1 MSGEAGFSS
10 PRGYFALSGLG
21 RIRVT
26 GADRLRYL
34 NGQTSNDLRKL
45 QPGSALSALVLT
57 AKGKICAPV
66 QIWEAGDAHIVE
78 TVAELSETLL
88 ARLERYAIA
97 DDVSFELMDS
107 APGWHVLGESVD
119 GLRVNR
125 LGAFGVDVSA
135 LPAGLEEFSAD
146 EVERIRILLGIP
158 AWGAEIDED
167 TLPQEARLDRSAVDF
182 HKGCYVGQEVVSR
195 LRSVGRVNEILTL
208 FRGDISL
215 QPGRCAWVLADSTGA
230 KTARIT
236 SIAPLSP
243 PFFALGYTST
253 RSQEA
258 VFSVVDETGACLG
271 RVEKTEFPLTLE

>member
-1 MSGEAGFSS
+1 MADEASFSV
-10 PRGYFALSGLG
+10 PQGYFALSGLG

-45 QPGSALSALVLT
+45 QPGSALGALVLT

-66 QIWEAGDAHIVE
+66 QIWEDDDAHIIE
-78 TVAELSETLL
+78 TVSALSETLL

-97 DDVSFELMDS
+97 DDVSFELMES
-107 APGWHVLGESVD
+107 PRGWHVIGTTSDGLRISRLGES
-119 GLRVNR
+119 
-125 LGAFGVDVSA
+125 GVDVSTP
-135 LPAGLEEFSAD
+135 PAGLQEFSAD
-146 EVERIRILLGIP
+146 EVERLRILRGIP

-167 TLPQEARLDRSAVDF
+167 TLPQEARLDATAVDF

-208 FRGDISL
+208 FHGDISL
-215 QPGRCAWVLADSTGA
+215 PSGRRPWKLADSQGA
-230 KTARIT
+230 NTARLT
-236 SIAPLSP
+236 SIAPASP
-243 PFFALGYTST
+243 PFCALGYVST
-253 RSQEA
+253 RSEEK
-258 VFSVVDETGACLG
+258 VFSVLDETGACLG